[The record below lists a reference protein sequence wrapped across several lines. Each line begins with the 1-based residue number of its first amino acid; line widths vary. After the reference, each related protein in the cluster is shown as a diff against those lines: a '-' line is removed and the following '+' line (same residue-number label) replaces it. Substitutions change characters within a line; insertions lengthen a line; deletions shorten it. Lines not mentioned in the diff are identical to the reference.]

1 MKAKKIF
8 SWILRLTVAVILLQT
23 LYFKFT
29 GHADS
34 VHIFSE
40 LGVEPWGRI
49 GLGVIEL
56 ITVLLILLPKT
67 KIFGMI
73 TSLGIMLGAVFSHI
87 MVLGVVVENDSGG
100 LFTLAMIVLFAS
112 ALHIILNKNDLNI
125 PNKK

>member
-73 TSLGIMLGAVFSHI
+73 TSLGIML
-87 MVLGVVVENDSGG
+87 
-100 LFTLAMIVLFAS
+100 
-112 ALHIILNKNDLNI
+112 
-125 PNKK
+125 